1 MKYLITV
8 VETYRIDD
16 ESEVEVAIAEA
27 KEDPNFTLT
36 KYNREYKERKA
47 KGEVVDS
54 WYKLSLT
61 KVFTDEKEPDRTASV
76 TYGG

>member
-16 ESEVEVAIAEA
+16 ESEVEAAIAEA